1 MDVSGSPRKI
11 RRIRIITPVPV
22 PVQAHPLFTGQIPEG
37 FIGPDTALEF
47 AFAREGGFF
56 LDSYCDSALAAVF
69 VLEQAREA
77 EAEGCD
83 AVCVNTM
90 TDTGLDAVRSRLSI
104 PAVGAGMSSF
114 LLACSLGDRFSVVTL
129 WDRWVPAYKKN
140 LRLYGLSERLA
151 SVRHIDTHPNLEALL
166 TGKEEVVFA
175 ALEQAARRA
184 IEEDGADVIV
194 LGSTTMY
201 QSHRHLAGKLGVP
214 VVNPALV
221 GVQACE
227 NLLDLS
233 LAHSKTCYVEPEF
246 KNDDLLSAV
255 PSRF

>member
-1 MDVSGSPRKI
+1 VSCSPRNN
-11 RRIRIITPVPV
+11 RRIKVITPVPI
-22 PVQAHPLFTGQIPEG
+22 PAAARPLFTGQIPEG
-37 FIGPDTALEF
+37 FVSSGTTLEF

-56 LDSYCDSALAAVF
+56 LDSYYDSALASVF
-69 VLEQAREA
+69 VLEEARKA

-83 AVCVNTM
+83 AVCVSTM
-90 TDTGLDAVRSRLSI
+90 TDTGLEAVRSRLRI

-114 LLACSLGDRFSVVTL
+114 LLACSLGDRFSIITL
-129 WDRWVPAYKKN
+129 WDRWIPPYKKN
-140 LRLYGLSERLA
+140 LRQYGLLDRLA
-151 SVRHIDTHPNLEALL
+151 SARHINTHPNLEALL

-175 ALEQAARRA
+175 ALEKAARQA

-201 QSHRHLAGKLGVP
+201 QSHCYLSERLEVP
-214 VVNPALV
+214 VVNPALA

-227 NLLDLS
+227 NLLSLS
-233 LAHSKTCYVEPEF
+233 LSHSKTCYVEPEF
-246 KNDDLLSAV
+246 KNDALLSVV

>member
-1 MDVSGSPRKI
+1 MNHPRRNS
-11 RRIRIITPVPV
+11 RRIRVITPVPV
-22 PVQAHPLFTGQIPEG
+22 PPAAHPLFTAQIPDG
-37 FIGPDTALEF
+37 FVGPGITLEF

-56 LDSYCDSALAAVF
+56 LDSYYDSALASVF
-69 VLEQAREA
+69 VLEAAQQA

-83 AVCVNTM
+83 AVCVCTM
-90 TDTGLDAVRSRLSI
+90 TDTGLEAVRSRLKI

-114 LLACSLGDRFSVVTL
+114 LLACALGEHFSIITL
-129 WDRWVPAYKKN
+129 WDRWIPPYKKN
-140 LRLYGLSERLA
+140 LRQYGLLERLA
-151 SVRHIDTHPNLEALL
+151 SARHINTHPNLEALL

-175 ALEQAARRA
+175 ALEQAARQA

-201 QSHRHLAGKLGVP
+201 QSHHYLSQRLAVP
-214 VVNPALV
+214 VVNPALA

-227 NLLDLS
+227 NLLNLS
-233 LAHSKTCYVEPEF
+233 LTHSKTCYAAPEF
-246 KNDDLLSAV
+246 NNDALLSAV